1 MRSSGTCPVVSAS
14 MPGMPICLVGE
25 GLRTPVLT
33 VAQLRRR
40 FRNVIAFMLETRRVV
55 LCRGRSHAVFAVDG
69 TLYTENRSVGMHAL
83 VLLFTCTSFCG
94 LRFGGTLRC
103 PEADGNHFVEF
114 CPRPRLFSCLWN
126 GRCGTGLCR
135 LQGVVGQQGWRVAC
149 SNSFG
154 RTESSQSLAAPARA
168 GLRRPGIHRWSRR
181 C

>member
-1 MRSSGTCPVVSAS
+1 MGYHCKKDENNQKMPKSKSQKKKKKMRSSGTCPVVSAS

-94 LRFGGTLRC
+94 LRSGGTLRC

-114 CPRPRLFSCLWN
+114 CPRPRLFFLSLKWPVWN
-126 GRCGTGLCR
+126 WLVPPPGRGWATGM
-135 LQGVVGQQGWRVAC
+135 VGA
-149 SNSFG
+149 
-154 RTESSQSLAAPARA
+154 L
-168 GLRRPGIHRWSRR
+168 L
-181 C
+181 